1 MEESAKKSSRP
12 QLVKLDKALKLA
24 EQWVNNMTK
33 SAEEESTLVELE
45 GRPHRLGIG
54 ATVPRQ
60 STVGPSNDPIERK
73 LYAKLEAGKR
83 KAARISEESSLSA
96 RAEHH
101 NKIDEEEYDD
111 ENLDSR
117 TNLFAKKRPEPMI
130 SSSQAKKRHK

>member
-1 MEESAKKSSRP
+1 
-12 QLVKLDKALKLA
+12 
-24 EQWVNNMTK
+24 MTK

-73 LYAKLEAGKR
+73 LHSKLEPGKR
-83 KAARISEESSLSA
+83 KAARISEESSVSA
-96 RAEHH
+96 RAEEHH
-101 NKIDEEEYDD
+101 NKIDEEEYED

-117 TNLFAKKRPEPMI
+117 TNLFAKRRPEPMI